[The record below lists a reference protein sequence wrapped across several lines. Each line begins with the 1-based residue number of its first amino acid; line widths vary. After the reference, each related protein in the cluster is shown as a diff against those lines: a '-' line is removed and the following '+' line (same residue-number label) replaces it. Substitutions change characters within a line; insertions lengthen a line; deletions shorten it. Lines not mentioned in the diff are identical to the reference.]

1 MYKVSYHPRVKKDLK
16 KLDRPVVKE
25 IQEVHIPKILQ
36 NPKESKALVKNLA
49 GIFSYHFRYEKQ
61 SYRIA
66 YLIDE
71 SQEVVAI
78 LLIGKREGFY
88 DVLRRRQ

>member
-36 NPKESKALVKNLA
+36 NPKAGKAW
-49 GIFSYHFRYEKQ
+49 SR
-61 SYRIA
+61 
-66 YLIDE
+66 
-71 SQEVVAI
+71 I
-78 LLIGKREGFY
+78 LLVFFPIIFVMKNRLI
-88 DVLRRRQ
+88 V